1 MNYQE
6 ECKNI
11 LDIMKYI
18 KKFNESDD
26 LESKIEDYLK
36 KEYPTQWFDSQLQE
50 RVYEYIG
57 TDEAED
63 YDGDPVKA
71 YKNLSTGG
79 AVEYDL
85 LDEMVKDVCEKF
97 GLNYDDKILN
107 RTPMNI
113 VHDHLMDH
121 CTWKDNFIFN
131 RRSTEPYK
139 SPFGNSYKNL
149 MKRWDDDNE
158 IKL

>member
-1 MNYQE
+1 MNCPE

-18 KKFNESDD
+18 KRFNESED
-26 LESKIEDYLK
+26 LESQIEDYLK
-36 KEYPTQWFDSQLQE
+36 KEFPTEWFDSELEE
-50 RVYEYIG
+50 RVYDYISE
-57 TDEAED
+57 DEAED
-63 YDGDPVKA
+63 YDGDLVQA

-85 LDEMVKDVCEKF
+85 CGVMTHDVCNKF
-97 GLNYDDKILN
+97 GLKEDQKISK
-107 RTPMNI
+107 RSVMDI

-121 CTWKDNFIFN
+121 CTWKDNWVFN

-139 SPFGNSYKNL
+139 NPFRTSYDDL
-149 MKRWDDDNE
+149 MKNWNDGD